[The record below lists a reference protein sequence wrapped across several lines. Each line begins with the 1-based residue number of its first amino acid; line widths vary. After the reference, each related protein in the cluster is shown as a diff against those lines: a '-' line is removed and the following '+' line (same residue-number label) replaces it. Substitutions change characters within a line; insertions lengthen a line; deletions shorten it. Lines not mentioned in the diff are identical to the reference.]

1 MRPGRTEPQRES
13 FGISEIVPKALLE
26 PSVASMRVRIP
37 HLLLLHGVTMD
48 QLFITDSVSLLLSQG
63 QGTEQAL

>member
-1 MRPGRTEPQRES
+1 MRPDRTEPQRES
-13 FGISEIVPKALLE
+13 FGISGIVPKALPE
-26 PSVASMRVRIP
+26 PCVASTRVRIP

-48 QLFITDSVSLLLSQG
+48 QPSITDAVSLLLSQG